1 LFNGERNKLCCAVLQ
16 VLYLALLSSL
26 AFGNES
32 VDEELSY
39 LYGDDDFVSIAT
51 GYKQRISE
59 APAVASVITAQ
70 DIKAMGA
77 MDLDQVLESVPGL
90 HVSVQAAAYNSLFT
104 IRGIH
109 SDRNPQT
116 LVLINGFPVTNIF
129 AGNRGEVWG
138 GMPVTMISRIEVIRG
153 PGSALYGADALAGV
167 INIITKNAGDID
179 GLEAG
184 VGGGSFDTQRGWLL
198 YGSQVNG
205 WNVGFG
211 LELMDTGGQNRT
223 ISADAQTLLAPAVS
237 LAPGS
242 VNTGRQLI
250 EMRLDLEKDEWRIR
264 LGYQGRK
271 EVETG
276 AGINKA
282 LDPEGRASSDR
293 FNMDVTYQTDQW
305 FKHWD
310 ISNSFSYFDTT
321 VETQDLHLLPAGAF
335 GSFPNGMIGDPQVF
349 ERHYRYDMSAFF
361 IGFDDHKIRVGSGYH
376 YLDLYRIK
384 ESKNFDASMGLP
396 PLDLGVVRA
405 AVGGARFNSENDR
418 ELSYVFVQD
427 EWRLA
432 REWSL
437 VTGLRYDHY
446 SDFGGTINP
455 RLALVWAGQQ
465 LTTKFLYGSAFR
477 APSFAE
483 QFNRNNPVA
492 IGNPNLD
499 PEVIDTYEVAFD
511 YAYSPDLRV
520 GLNLFYYEIDDII
533 RFAPM
538 ANNGDGQTGRGFE
551 FELEWELNS
560 LTHVVGNF
568 TYQCA
573 EDEFVDESAAD
584 APQQQV
590 YLRLDRQL
598 APNWYFSGQLNSVMD
613 RKRAAG
619 DSRSD
624 IDDYTTLDVTLKGEE
639 LLSGVTLAVSVFN
652 LTDADV
658 REPGLYDALSGTV
671 AIPYDLPLPGR
682 SFMLTVSKNW

>member
-1 LFNGERNKLCCAVLQ
+1 LSNGGRNKLCCAVLQ
-16 VLYLALLSSL
+16 FLCLALFSCL
-26 AFGNES
+26 AFGYEP
-32 VDEELSY
+32 DYEELSY

-51 GYKQRISE
+51 GHRQRIAE
-59 APAVASVITAQ
+59 APAVTSVITAQ
-70 DIKAMGA
+70 DIRAMGA
-77 MDLDQVLESVPGL
+77 TDLDQVLESVPGL
-90 HVSVQAAAYNSLFT
+90 HVSVQAAAYNSLYV
-104 IRGIH
+104 IRGVH

-129 AGNRGEVWG
+129 AGNRGEAWA
-138 GMPVTMISRIEVIRG
+138 GMPITMISRIEVIRG

-167 INIITKNAGDID
+167 INIVTKNADDIN
-179 GLEAG
+179 GLETG
-184 VGGGSFDTQRGWLL
+184 IGGGSFDTQRGWLL
-198 YGSQVNG
+198 YGGRVNN

-211 LELMDTGGQNRT
+211 LELIDSGGQSRS
-223 ISADAQTLLAPAVS
+223 ISADAQTLLDPTAS

-250 EMRLDLEKDEWRIR
+250 ETRLDLEKDEWRIR

-271 EVETG
+271 EVEAG
-276 AGINKA
+276 AGINQA
-282 LDPEGRASSDR
+282 LDPEGRGSSDR
-293 FNMDVTYQTDQW
+293 FNLDVTYQTDQW
-305 FKHWD
+305 FRRWD
-310 ISNSFSYFDTT
+310 VRNSFSYFDAA
-321 VETQDLHLLPAGAF
+321 VEAQDVHLFPAGAF
-335 GSFPNGMIGDPQVF
+335 GSFPDGVIGNPQVF

-361 IGFDDHKIRVGSGYH
+361 SGFDGHQIRVGSGYH
-376 YLDLYRIK
+376 YLDLYRVE
-384 ESKNFDASMGLP
+384 ESKNFTGSP
-396 PLDLGVVRA
+396 PVLLGTG
-405 AVGGARFNSENDR
+405 AVQTVTGDARFNGENER

-427 EWRLA
+427 EWNFA
-432 REWSL
+432 RDWSL
-437 VTGLRYDHY
+437 VAGLRYDHY
-446 SDFGGTINP
+446 SDFGGTVNP
-455 RLALVWAGQQ
+455 RLALVWTGQQ

-538 ANNGDGQTGRGFE
+538 AKNGDGQTGSGFE
-551 FELEWELNS
+551 FEVEWELNP
-560 LTHVVGNF
+560 LTHVVGNV

-573 EDEFVDESAAD
+573 EDELVDAPAAD

-590 YLRLDRQL
+590 YIRLDRQL
-598 APNWYFSGQLNSVMD
+598 ASNWYFSGQLNSIMD

-624 IDDYTTLDVTLKGEE
+624 MDDYTTLDVTLKGEE
-639 LLSGVTLAVSVFN
+639 LLPGVALAVSVFN

-671 AIPYDLPLPGR
+671 AIPADLPLGGR
-682 SFMLTVSKNW
+682 SVMVQISKSW